1 MEENKNT
8 NLEQAILEVAERLFL
23 EKGFA
28 MTSTTE
34 IAKEAGCNQG
44 LVHYYYRTKEKLFE
58 EVFSKKAELF
68 FSAFMNV
75 ENEELPFRGKL
86 RRVIEVHF
94 DMLMK
99 NPRLPFLLINEFTTN
114 PGRVLSVKEKIK
126 NLPESVLAKME
137 KELKEEIRCGR
148 IREIELVDLMLMII
162 SLNGGLFIAKPIMG
176 AIMGMGEEE
185 WERLAKR
192 RRDENVRIILQ
203 AVMR

>member
-75 ENEELPFRGKL
+75 ENEELPFRGNL

-203 AVMR
+203 AVEG

>member
-203 AVMR
+203 AVEG

>member
-8 NLEQAILEVAERLFL
+8 NLEQGILEAAERLFL

-44 LVHYYYRTKEKLFE
+44 LVHYYYRTKDKLFE

-75 ENEELPFRGKL
+75 ENEELPFREKL
-86 RRVIEVHF
+86 RKVIEVHF

-203 AVMR
+203 AVEG

>member
-99 NPRLPFLLINEFTTN
+99 NARLPFLLINEFTTN

-203 AVMR
+203 AVEG

>member
-1 MEENKNT
+1 
-8 NLEQAILEVAERLFL
+8 
-23 EKGFA
+23 
-28 MTSTTE
+28 
-34 IAKEAGCNQG
+34 
-44 LVHYYYRTKEKLFE
+44 
-58 EVFSKKAELF
+58 
-68 FSAFMNV
+68 
-75 ENEELPFRGKL
+75 
-86 RRVIEVHF
+86 
-94 DMLMK
+94 MLMK

-203 AVMR
+203 AVEG

>member
-8 NLEQAILEVAERLFL
+8 NLEQRILEAAERLFL

-68 FSAFMNV
+68 FSAFMSV
-75 ENEELPFRGKL
+75 ESEELPFAEKL
-86 RRVIEVHF
+86 RKVIGVHF

-114 PGRVLSVKEKIK
+114 PGRILSVKEKIK
-126 NLPESVLAKME
+126 NLPESLFAKMNN
-137 KELKEEIRCGR
+137 ELKEEIRCGR
-148 IREIELVDLMLMII
+148 IREIELVDLMLTII
-162 SLNGGLFIAKPIMG
+162 SLNGGLFIAKPILG
-176 AIMGMGEEE
+176 AITGMGEEE
-185 WERLAKR
+185 WERMAKR
-192 RRDENVRIILQ
+192 RREENVRIILQ